1 MLCVQFLEIVKKSK
15 FGSSSFL
22 GQEITAFKVN
32 HMLITKAF
40 SVLKIKAKHSL
51 PFGQR

>member
-1 MLCVQFLEIVKKSK
+1 MLSVQFLEIIKKAK
-15 FGSSSFL
+15 FGSSSLF

-32 HMLITKAF
+32 HMLVTKAF

-51 PFGQR
+51 PFG